1 MSQKRSNL
9 ALSLDM
15 LCVALLRARA
25 SHESTQQRL
34 YDTQIQ
40 IHKLQ
45 QQLRNLQQQ
54 LSILHNHFIEF
65 T

>member
-1 MSQKRSNL
+1 MGQKRSNL

-34 YDTQIQ
+34 HDTQIQ
-40 IHKLQ
+40 VRKLQ
-45 QQLRNLQQQ
+45 QQLHDLQQQ
-54 LSILHNHFIEF
+54 LSILYNQPSGLA
-65 T
+65 

>member
-1 MSQKRSNL
+1 MGQKRNNL

-34 YDTQIQ
+34 HDTQIQ
-40 IHKLQ
+40 VRKLQ
-45 QQLRNLQQQ
+45 QQLHDLQQQ
-54 LSILHNHFIEF
+54 LSILHNQP
-65 T
+65 TRPT